1 MNHKSFFVLVFFVVL
16 SALILNIGVRDAQ
29 AENGK
34 CSGSV
39 DYGNYDDGSGGSVFP
54 DLKASSQEDCDKKCA
69 EKKAGLSDS
78 DQKYFKCGWKS
89 DEEQKKEDEAKQ
101 KALDKATGTSAGVCG
116 KMNIFSFM
124 EVFKCL
130 LLYILYFAKLLL
142 NIAFNLFKWT
152 IDVDSLNKVMGS
164 SVIYQIW
171 KIVRDMLNILFIL
184 TLLFSAFATVLQIEK
199 YNYKKIILNL
209 IIMALLVNFSF
220 PITRFIIDVSNV
232 IMYFFVNT
240 LLNGG
245 SGADDLL
252 SSSMIGNMLSTVSV
266 NDSLLFLIAAI
277 VFVFIFAITILVL
290 AVLLLIR
297 TIALSIL
304 IIFSPI
310 AFVGS
315 IVPGTSL
322 AKTAHDWWSS
332 LMEYSFFGPVMV
344 FLVYIAA
351 KMMTI
356 IPSSTFDEMAK
367 KAETDSQ
374 TAQFIGYATF
384 YVIPLAILWMGI
396 MSAKRGSVVGST
408 IIVSTGMK
416 WGGKFAK
423 SGGGVLWGTK
433 KASDYS
439 GLSGSIDDRWK
450 KFKKTGPLFGSDA
463 IARRQAKWQS
473 LGGGALWGDKNAMR
487 DLDRKK
493 VNEIRK
499 EWKDNG
505 GASDKDIQEGLQGSR
520 VEKMA
525 AALEAA
531 EKNGF
536 KDTTKA
542 DGTLYKAFDQYKD
555 ALESIKNDPAY
566 KKIFEDKIKEKNIK
580 FVIDYR
586 IENGEDSRAVYQDT
600 LGKMDT
606 DALKKQG
613 GLHENINDPG
623 RVGFKAYMKSRFTGA
638 DGKPDTK
645 KLNELYKKLSGK
657 QQAAYDDAGLNP
669 NAASGSEGFS
679 MP

>member
-1 MNHKSFFVLVFFVVL
+1 MNHKSFFVPVFFIVL
-16 SALILNIGVRDAQ
+16 SALVLNIGINNAQ
-29 AENGK
+29 AESGK

-39 DYGNYDDGSGGSVFP
+39 DYGNYDEGSGGSVFP

-89 DEEQKKEDEAKQ
+89 EEEQKKEDQAKQ
-101 KALDKATGTSAGVCG
+101 EALAKATGANAGICG
-116 KMNIFSFM
+116 KASITSIM

-130 LLYILYFAKLLL
+130 LLYILYFAKLIL

-152 IDVDSLNKVMGS
+152 LDVDSLNKVMGS
-164 SVIYQIW
+164 PVIYQIW

-184 TLLFSAFATVLQIEK
+184 TLLFSAFATVLQIES
-199 YNYKKIILNL
+199 YNYKKILRNL
-209 IIMALLVNFSF
+209 VIMALLVNFSF

-245 SGADDLL
+245 SGADNLL
-252 SSSMIGNMLSTVSV
+252 SSSMIGDMLSTVSV
-266 NDSLLFLIAAI
+266 KDSLLFLIAAI

-315 IVPGTSL
+315 IIPGSEL
-322 AKTAHDWWSS
+322 AKTASKWWSS
-332 LMEYSFFGPVMV
+332 LMEYSFFGPTMV

-351 KMMTI
+351 KLMTI
-356 IPSSTFDEMAK
+356 VPTNQFDDMAK
-367 KAETDSQ
+367 NATPDDSQ
-374 TAQFIGYATF
+374 TALFIAAATF
-384 YVIPLAILWMGI
+384 YVIPLVILWMGI
-396 MSAKRGSVVGST
+396 MSAKRGSVFGST

-473 LGGGALWGDKNAMR
+473 LGGGALWGDKNALR
-487 DLDRKK
+487 DLNRKK

-505 GASDKDIQEGLQGSR
+505 GASDEDIQDGLKSKDKIER
-520 VEKMA
+520 MA

-536 KDTTKA
+536 KDDKRA
-542 DGTLYKAFDQYKD
+542 GGLKAFEQYKN
-555 ALESIKNDPAY
+555 ALESIKDDPAY
-566 KKIFEDKIKEKNIK
+566 KKLFDDKVGEKNVKLKILYD
-580 FVIDYR
+580 IDTHR
-586 IENGEDSRAVYQDT
+586 R
-600 LGKMDT
+600 
-606 DALKKQG
+606 DASGSIMTNEQIYADHLEGMNAKKLAQQKN
-613 GLHENINDPG
+613 LHENIGTDSDLKKFMENERTNDAPNY
-623 RVGFKAYMKSRFTGA
+623 RSFFRELSKENKKAR
-638 DGKPDTK
+638 D
-645 KLNELYKKLSGK
+645 
-657 QQAAYDDAGLNP
+657 AYINNTMAP
-669 NAASGSEGFS
+669 
-679 MP
+679 